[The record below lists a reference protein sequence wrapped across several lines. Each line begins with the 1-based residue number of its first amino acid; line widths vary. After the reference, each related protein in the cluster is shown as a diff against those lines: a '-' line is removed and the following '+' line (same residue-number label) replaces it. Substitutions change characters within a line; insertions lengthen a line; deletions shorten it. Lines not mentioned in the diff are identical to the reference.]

1 MGLTGKFVSLYDLK
15 RWVLILASTAALL
28 AFQAEGQAQS
38 FKEWGLKLW
47 DKMMQP
53 DKNLDSTYVFQPF
66 KGWNFSTTYKAR
78 WDKIGIDAP
87 AEFSVIDAGKVDFLV
102 RFNLVEDVTH
112 HVGLGAGYGPI
123 SLGYSVAVGRTNKK
137 DRHFSFDWTDT
148 RFAVQLHHSKIHD
161 IGECTIEK
169 EGSEPTGIQGIPTTA
184 TLWRVSGFYIFNH
197 KKFSY
202 PSAYTGKLVQRKS
215 AGSFLVGAKY
225 LHGNITLPENST
237 VVSNLVLDLIGYTTN
252 QVSLGAGYSFNW
264 VLYHRDAN
272 TRKDIR
278 SLRNLTF
285 NVTAIPLL
293 TFVNEMRMTHLT
305 TTGDKEVVPIHGHF
319 QPNVLGKVGLCYAI
333 GHFYL
338 NCGFEYNYNIFRTGQ
353 LSNNDLS
360 PNAKYEIPYRYKLTI
375 IGHLAN
381 CVGSLEL
388 HYRF

>member
-1 MGLTGKFVSLYDLK
+1 MK
-15 RWVLILASTAALL
+15 RWVSILAATGALL

-53 DKNLDSTYVFQPF
+53 DKKLDSTYVFQPF

-87 AEFSVIDAGKVDFLV
+87 AEFSVMDAGKTEFLV
-102 RFNLVEDVTH
+102 RLNVVDDITH

-123 SLGYSVAVGRTNKK
+123 SLGYSVAIGRGNKK
-137 DRHFSFDWTDT
+137 DKHLSFDWTDT
-148 RFAVQLHHSKIHD
+148 RFAIQLYHSKIHD
-161 IGECTIEK
+161 TGTCSLEIKGNVAGE
-169 EGSEPTGIQGIPTTA
+169 IQDIPTTA
-184 TLWRVSGFYIFNH
+184 SLWRVSGFYIFNH

-202 PSAYTGKLVQRKS
+202 PSAYKGKLVQRKS

-225 LHGNITLPENST
+225 LHSNITLPEHST
-237 VVSNLVLDLIGYTTN
+237 VVSNLFLDLVGYTTY
-252 QVSLGAGYSFNW
+252 QASIGAGYSFNW

-293 TFVNEMRMTHLT
+293 TFVNEMRMTHSADY
-305 TTGDKEVVPIHGHF
+305 GKEIVPIHGHI
-319 QPNVLGKVGLCYAI
+319 QPNALAKVGLCFAF
-333 GHFYL
+333 GHFYV
-338 NCGFEYNYNIFRTGQ
+338 NGSFEYNYNTFRTRQ
-353 LSNNDLS
+353 LSNSDLT
-360 PNAKYEIPYRYKLTI
+360 PNAKQEAPYQYKLTI

-381 CVGSLEL
+381 CVGSIEL